1 MEIKLPVKWLNE
13 KGISIE
19 NGDVYEIKYA
29 ESKTSLGS
37 VFSLNR
43 GEVSQRYSPP
53 SKDSVIISFGWRGD
67 TSIMNL
73 VAPIE
78 VMDCPPQATAKW
90 KPDAKALMEMYTAE
104 QSAKS
109 WSELPPETKKE
120 TKLKLTKDDVG
131 KEFENQN
138 GAVYTVR
145 LVNQVNVSI
154 ESTSGN
160 YYSCHFDG
168 VFHEGVCVLIKRH
181 EPRYWL
187 KDLPDADL
195 FIEGVLSI
203 HFDAAQRWAVT
214 YFDGHGHWLPYAGL
228 PMLDDENIAIS
239 LISIDDL
246 REWQRVNK

>member
-19 NGDVYEIKYA
+19 NGDVYEIKYD
-29 ESKTSLGS
+29 ESKGSLGS
-37 VFSLNR
+37 MFSLAR
-43 GEVSQRYSPP
+43 VGVSKRPLPP
-53 SKDSVIISFGWRGD
+53 NKDSVIVSFAWRGD

-78 VMDCPPQATAKW
+78 LRSCLSQATAKW

-168 VFHEGVCVLIKRH
+168 VFHE
-181 EPRYWL
+181 PRYWL

-214 YFDGHGHWLPYAGL
+214 YFDGHSHWLPYAGL

-246 REWQRVNK
+246 RVWQKENK